1 MRYGHAINCDALRV
15 WQHYSAYALFSA
27 DVLLHSQ
34 QGACSL
40 QITQNPKTFP
50 WGLLFHVKGPTRGCY
65 TVITST
71 VVRRLLYTARKRML
85 KFLYIYGGGGHGPL
99 LPPDLVLWMSQ
110 SVPPSVMSFMLLL
123 FTEEMMLPA
132 VCWCSCSLCWVDC

>member
-1 MRYGHAINCDALRV
+1 MDMPSIAMPFGCGSTTVRTRCFPRTYYYTHNRARAVYR
-15 WQHYSAYALFSA
+15 
-27 DVLLHSQ
+27 
-34 QGACSL
+34 
-40 QITQNPKTFP
+40 ITQNPKTFP

-85 KFLYIYGGGGHGPL
+85 KFLYIYGGGGHGPP